1 MFLKLIKWLKDR
13 LKGKKTEAEEI
24 EEDFVPPVL
33 YPAKV
38 EMSVEMMC
46 RQREEILRQRYGA
59 TEDKEGYI
67 L

>member
-1 MFLKLIKWLKDR
+1 MFPKLFKR
-13 LKGKKTEAEEI
+13 LQDCVKGKNAEAEEI
-24 EEDFVPPVL
+24 EEEFVPPVL
-33 YPAKV
+33 YPVQV

-46 RQREEILRQRYGA
+46 RRREEVLRQRYGA